1 MLETASRV
9 SDKSETPAPAIE
21 EAPAEAHEPEAD
33 SGDTSGTSAKSS
45 ASLPKAVG
53 ALLPKALLSLWGLAV
68 VASGVWS
75 GVELAFLVT
84 AGGVLVLVIALMW
97 WSVQSLT
104 GSATLGFEEALG
116 MGAPS
121 KVEEQK
127 RSVLRALKDLEFER
141 GVGKISRED
150 YDELSARYRAEAKR
164 LMQTLDESQSPAR
177 ARVEAL
183 LSRRLKAEGLAEAPA
198 AKASAAEPRAEEA
211 PKPRAEASTTEET
224 P

>member
-21 EAPAEAHEPEAD
+21 EAPAEAHEQEAD
-33 SGDTSGTSAKSS
+33 SGDASATSAKS
-45 ASLPKAVG
+45 AAALPKAVG

-68 VASGVWS
+68 VASGAGS
-75 GVELAFLVT
+75 GIELAFLVT

-141 GVGKISRED
+141 GVGKISRDD

-198 AKASAAEPRAEEA
+198 AKVSPAEPRAEEE